1 MPPRAKPSDLFAPM
15 IFGAV
20 ALGVLAWAANSGA
33 KPKDSP
39 AMKLELAKEWAG
51 TDPAAGGNFLWGE
64 YVNNQRVSIP
74 TEGAPPI
81 YYINKNDFTVF
92 DVTSEGYLFRSASL
106 TKSLQEYLG

>member
-1 MPPRAKPSDLFAPM
+1 M